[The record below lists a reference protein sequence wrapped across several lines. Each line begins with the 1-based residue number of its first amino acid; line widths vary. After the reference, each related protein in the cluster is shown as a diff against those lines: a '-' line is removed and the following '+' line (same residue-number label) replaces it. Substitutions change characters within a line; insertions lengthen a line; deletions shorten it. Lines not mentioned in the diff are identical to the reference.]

1 MAHFSP
7 KVAQAKRRMAHPVR
21 RGPGGWFRAAFGD
34 AEPGSAAA
42 GSGGASAGLVRRFV
56 PNAPRH
62 RELLVVLALLV
73 VAAVVCASLPGGLS
87 GSAAAGSSKGPHAA
101 LVADIM
107 ASVSYTPFAPET
119 FADPPLIPATPPP
132 TPEPTP
138 APTPRPV
145 HHYTFVALGDSLTA
159 WPSGNPWPNR
169 LNAEDG
175 NLAFLY
181 NAGVPG
187 NTTADMLARLSNDVF
202 AYHPEVLFILGGT
215 NDLGRNV
222 SEATIIANLKS
233 IILAARAK
241 GIRIFLILVP
251 PDSYT
256 NMAAPIDSLNAAITH
271 LANIYTIVAID
282 IHTPLSQDN
291 GTFQP
296 RYTSDGL
303 HFTDLG
309 AQTVA
314 NAIFNRIHRLG
325 Y

>member
-1 MAHFSP
+1 M
-7 KVAQAKRRMAHPVR
+7 
-21 RGPGGWFRAAFGD
+21 
-34 AEPGSAAA
+34 
-42 GSGGASAGLVRRFV
+42 ASA
-56 PNAPRH
+56 
-62 RELLVVLALLV
+62 
-73 VAAVVCASLPGGLS
+73 
-87 GSAAAGSSKGPHAA
+87 
-101 LVADIM
+101 
-107 ASVSYTPFAPET
+107 SYTPFAPET
-119 FADPPLIPATPPP
+119 FADPPLIPPSPTPTPNL

-138 APTPRPV
+138 KPV
-145 HHYTFVALGDSLTA
+145 ARKYSFVTLGDSLTA
-159 WPSGNPWPNR
+159 WPTSGPWPNR
-169 LNAEDG
+169 LNAEDA
-175 NLAFLY
+175 NLALVN

-187 NTTADMLARLSNDVF
+187 NTTADMLARLDKDVF
-202 AYHPEVLFILGGT
+202 AYKPDVLFILGGT

-222 SEATIIANLKS
+222 SEATIIANLKT

-241 GIRIFLILVP
+241 GIRIFLVLVP

-256 NMAAPIDSLNAAITH
+256 NMAAAIDSLNVAITH

-314 NAIFNRIHRLG
+314 NAIFSRIHRLG

>member
-1 MAHFSP
+1 
-7 KVAQAKRRMAHPVR
+7 MAHPVR
-21 RGPGGWFRAAFGD
+21 RGFRGWFRAAFGGI
-34 AEPGSAAA
+34 EPGSAAA
-42 GSGGASAGLVRRFV
+42 GSGGAPAGLVRRFG
-56 PNAPRH
+56 PKAPRH

-73 VAAVVCASLPGGLS
+73 VAAVVCASLPGGWG
-87 GSAAAGSSKGPHAA
+87 GSAAAGSSDGPREGM
-101 LVADIM
+101 VANIM
-107 ASVSYTPFAPET
+107 ASISSTPFAPET
-119 FADPPLIPATPPP
+119 FADPPLIPPSP
-132 TPEPTP
+132 TPTPQLTP
-138 APTPRPV
+138 APTPKPV
-145 HHYTFVALGDSLTA
+145 ARKYSFVTLGDSLTA
-159 WPSGNPWPNR
+159 WPTTGPWPNR
-169 LNAEDG
+169 LNAEDA
-175 NLAFLY
+175 NLALVN

-187 NTTADMLARLSNDVF
+187 NTTADMLARLDRDVF
-202 AYHPEVLFILGGT
+202 AYKPDVLFILGGT

-241 GIRIFLILVP
+241 GIRIFLVLVP

-282 IHTPLSQDN
+282 IHAPLSQDN

-314 NAIFNRIHRLG
+314 NAIFSRIHRLG